1 MPSTVTKVRTVAN
14 EIAEVNGI
22 RLRDNLS
29 VPTLAREM
37 GLERSTLHRAL
48 KTPGRAPRDTTLY
61 RISAWLAKRKAADA
75 RRGGKRMHA
84 APARAS
90 A

>member
-1 MPSTVTKVRTVAN
+1 VRTVAN

-29 VPTLAREM
+29 IPTLAREM
-37 GLERSTLHRAL
+37 GLERSTLHRVL
-48 KTPGRAPRDTTLY
+48 KTPGRAPHDTTLY
-61 RISAWLAKRKAADA
+61 RIQEWLTKRKAVDA
-75 RRGGKRMHA
+75 RKAARRAKRVRA
-84 APARAS
+84 VPARAS

>member
-1 MPSTVTKVRTVAN
+1 MAT

-61 RISAWLAKRKAADA
+61 RIQQWLTKRKAAEARKDA
-75 RRGGKRMHA
+75 RRAKRLHA

>member
-1 MPSTVTKVRTVAN
+1 VAN

-29 VPTLAREM
+29 VPEIAREM
-37 GLERSTLHRAL
+37 GLEPSTLHRAL
-48 KTPGRAPRDTTLY
+48 KTPGREPRDTTLY
-61 RISAWLAKRKAADA
+61 QIREWLKRRKATEARKDA

-84 APARAS
+84 APARVS